1 MYFIHE
7 HFILKTRG
15 DREEVTD
22 SRRREGGKRQRGRRE
37 RRGMGKKVREHHDY
51 SSGRYTRSLGDIQP
65 HTHTLTYT
73 HTHTHLYIRHTLM
86 LHTHT
91 LIYTQARW
99 ACED

>member
-1 MYFIHE
+1 MDYLTNHILYKAMYFIHE

-65 HTHTLTYT
+65 HTHT
-73 HTHTHLYIRHTLM
+73 HCVASM
-86 LHTHT
+86 
-91 LIYTQARW
+91 
-99 ACED
+99 